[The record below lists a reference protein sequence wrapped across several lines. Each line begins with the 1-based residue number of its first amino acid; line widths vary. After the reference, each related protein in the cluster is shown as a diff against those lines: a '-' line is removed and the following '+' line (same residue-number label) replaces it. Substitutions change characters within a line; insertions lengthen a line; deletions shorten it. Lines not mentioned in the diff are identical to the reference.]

1 MSTAERLEELR
12 ILPRVS
18 AEDRR
23 RYGNMQS
30 AAEIQLE
37 LYEPLHSRRERRL
50 ALRHGRS
57 VVWLEPHNPESLH
70 MHPLLWRKHWRSL
83 PDYDGP
89 PMRTPSG
96 AILTRV
102 DPVSR
107 RPVKPGYRGPTRL
120 DVPVHATNERV
131 PEEEETTL
139 PGSKCVLMTLR
150 DWLTRALGAQQHRN
164 LHALARE
171 TTEQSLYDRP
181 AQNGRGWCPALAGV
195 AT

>member
-89 PMRTPSG
+89 PMRAPSG
-96 AILTRV
+96 
-102 DPVSR
+102 PVWEWERYFDGS
-107 RPVKPGYRGPTRL
+107 VEL
-120 DVPVHATNERV
+120 DVPLSA
-131 PEEEETTL
+131 
-139 PGSKCVLMTLR
+139 
-150 DWLTRALGAQQHRN
+150 
-164 LHALARE
+164 
-171 TTEQSLYDRP
+171 TTEQEGRTQHDTL
-181 AQNGRGWCPALAGV
+181 QNKLMGMGAEYVPQTPPRSASPRGRLFDAPSKGGRGWCPKLAGV